1 MASLQTAG
9 PTAALRSPTLPPVDV
24 ALPYPDGC
32 AAYELSE
39 RRCAYIVEWAREQ
52 AELGDGQDASVE
64 LLGDP
69 DCLPPVPD
77 RASCPI
83 RSMEFIVRIR
93 VTEPEGD
100 WSDHPVFCGIGGAYT
115 LLCTDEPRIEA
126 RSPME
131 GYHDVPCSGEAPEAP
146 CASPVPSIQPAA
158 AADAKA
164 LEVATLDIPIDHVG
178 SYSIPVG
185 QAVLPNGI
193 LSEAEFHLGDDTPS
207 DLLLTHDGIR
217 LTVESLDGGPPFQNI
232 YLHGWRPGTERVQAT
247 LTFEV
252 EWFEPGAVL
261 RVTRLRVS

>member
-1 MASLQTAG
+1 M
-9 PTAALRSPTLPPVDV
+9 SPTLPPVDV

-39 RRCAYIVEWAREQ
+39 RRCTYIVDWAREQ
-52 AELGDGQDASVE
+52 AGLRDGQDATVE
-64 LLGDP
+64 MLGDP
-69 DCLPPVPD
+69 DCLPSVAGQD
-77 RASCPI
+77 GASCPM
-83 RSMEFIVRIR
+83 RTTEFIVRIR
-93 VTEPEGD
+93 LTRPGGD
-100 WSDHPVFCGIGGAYT
+100 ISDHPVFCGIGGAFT

-131 GYHDVPCSGEAPEAP
+131 GYHDVPCSGEMPGGR

-164 LEVATLDIPIDHVG
+164 LEVGQLDIPIDHVG
-178 SYSIPVG
+178 SYSIRVG
-185 QAVLPNGI
+185 EAVLPNGI

-217 LTVESLDGGPPFQNI
+217 LTVESLNGGQPFQNI
-232 YLHGWRPGTERVQAT
+232 YLHGWRPGTERVRAT

-261 RVTRLRVS
+261 RVTRLRVK